1 MLDVSSAWGSE
12 LRVKLANERHASLHP
27 VRFTVLLTHR
37 KLHRQHEVGAMALH
51 ERTHT
56 TPREHMC
63 GRHNNYRTPN
73 TAHVPS

>member
-51 ERTHT
+51 EHA
-56 TPREHMC
+56 PREYMC
-63 GRHNNYRTPN
+63 GRYNKYRTPN